1 MSGKPKMYVAPWITC
16 HGSGIKRYLK
26 CGRNVSEMCPY
37 KGSQRGRKGV
47 GADTSGVGFDYIG

>member
-1 MSGKPKMYVAPWITC
+1 MWPHGSRARD

-26 CGRNVSEMCPY
+26 CGRNVAEMCPY
-37 KGSQRGRKGV
+37 EGSQRGRKGV